1 MEMATIFAWSGA
13 LRKRGEKDGLDE
25 LIHFADTLE
34 KACLDTLNSGVMTKD
49 LTRLAENI
57 EVTEVNSEEFLCAI
71 RSRLETLLES

>member
-1 MEMATIFAWSGA
+1 MATIFAWSGA

-57 EVTEVNSEEFLCAI
+57 EVTEVNSEEFLRAI